1 MDARPSLLARL
12 DGTGVPLLLTRLIL
26 GGLFVWMGVVKIAEP
41 VDFLKLMRQYQLLD
55 ETSAYV
61 LLNLVAVI
69 LPWVETLCG
78 VVLILGIAVRGAG
91 VVSLGMLAFFTP
103 MILKRGLE
111 LYHTGSVSFCEVN
124 FDCGCGAGVVFL
136 CSKLAENC
144 SLLLLS
150 LIAVLSRSRRFCL
163 SSWWHRRRLTAQT

>member
-1 MDARPSLLARL
+1 MDARPSLLARV

-26 GGLFVWMGVVKIAEP
+26 GGLFVWMGAVKIAEP

-61 LLNLVAVI
+61 ALNLVAVI
-69 LPWVETLCG
+69 LPWAETLCG
-78 VVLILGIAVRGAG
+78 AVLILGIAVRGAG
-91 VVSLGMLAFFTP
+91 VISAGMLAFFTP

-124 FDCGCGAGVVFL
+124 FDCGCGAGVVYL
-136 CSKLAENC
+136 CSKLVENC
-144 SLLLLS
+144 GLLLLT
-150 LIAVLSRSRRFCL
+150 LVAIFSRSRRFCL
-163 SSWWHRRRLTAQT
+163 SSWWDRRRLTTQT